1 VTGKTVKSKCLIK
14 LWTVLLDYNSAL
26 ISSPILNGFKSN
38 KEIKHLIRM
47 INIKN
52 KIFQQNMSLKKFGL
66 TIIYGRNIIKRKTV

>member
-1 VTGKTVKSKCLIK
+1 MIK
-14 LWTVLLDYNSAL
+14 LWAILLDYNSAL
-26 ISSPILNGFKSN
+26 ISIPILNGFKSN

>member
-1 VTGKTVKSKCLIK
+1 MPDKA
-14 LWTVLLDYNSAL
+14 LDRSFRLQFSTYFNSN
-26 ISSPILNGFKSN
+26 LNGFKSN

-66 TIIYGRNIIKRKTV
+66 TVIYGRNIIKRKTV